1 MDIKILSMK
10 AQLKTKEDSVK
21 YLNDIKALYDKD
33 PADERMFALLVEY
46 YTSVNENDAKKVLI
60 DSQVQNHPSKMAWAL
75 KGEND
80 MGEKKWAEAIES
92 YKKSLALDPEFIQV
106 QFNLALC
113 QNNQAISIKDANGG
127 NLTPEAKSLLEE
139 SIANLTKIK
148 EKDPNRETINWAYIL
163 YQAYYLIGN
172 EEEAKKLESLIQ

>member
-1 MDIKILSMK
+1 MSQTVVYAYPASYGNLS
-10 AQLKTKEDSVK
+10 
-21 YLNDIKALYDKD
+21 
-33 PADERMFALLVEY
+33 
-46 YTSVNENDAKKVLI
+46 
-60 DSQVQNHPSKMAWAL
+60 
-75 KGEND
+75 
-80 MGEKKWAEAIES
+80 
-92 YKKSLALDPEFIQV
+92 
-106 QFNLALC
+106 
-113 QNNQAISIKDANGG
+113 SIKDANGG